1 MGEVGYSKPSEF
13 IGIKALS
20 PLFEPDWEELG
31 ELDDVIEL
39 FCNWIDMQG
48 ISGLSYSVH
57 RLEGRSPVLLVTVEG
72 TGKGEVIF
80 YSHLDKQPSKPE
92 LWSDAVSYTHLTLP
106 TILLV

>member
-1 MGEVGYSKPSEF
+1 MTHDMDRLLEMSEEIWENSIIPSLSEF

-48 ISGLSYSVH
+48 IRGLSYSVH
-57 RLEGRSPVLLVTVEG
+57 RIEGRSPVLLVTVEG

-80 YSHLDKQPSKPE
+80 YSHLDLS
-92 LWSDAVSYTHLTLP
+92 LIH
-106 TILLV
+106 I